1 MPGPALVIFDF
12 DGTLADSEIVAAR
25 VEAKLLAEAGYPV
38 SAEEICERF
47 SGLSFRKILETIES
61 EAGIP
66 FQASLIDRCE
76 KDVDSRLKRE
86 VKPIEGA
93 REALLAAG
101 PNRCICSN
109 SSSERLDIELAA
121 TGLAPFIG
129 GPVWSAKSLE
139 GVREKPAPDVFLH
152 AAREA
157 GAKPAD
163 CFVIEDSVHGVHGA
177 RAAGMRVIGFTGGS
191 HAYPGLADRLS
202 DAGAETVISRL
213 ADLPAMLK
221 ALSEF
226 GLID

>member
-1 MPGPALVIFDF
+1 MPAPALVIFDF

-25 VEAKLLAEAGYPV
+25 VEAKLLGEAGYEITP
-38 SAEEICERF
+38 EEICERF
-47 SGLSFRKILETIES
+47 SGLTFRNILETIES

-76 KDVDSRLKRE
+76 AEVDKRLKRE
-86 VKPIEGA
+86 VKAIDGA

-109 SSSERLDIELAA
+109 SSAERLELELQA
-121 TGLAPFIG
+121 TGLKPFVG
-129 GPVWSAKSLE
+129 GPVWSAKSMD
-139 GVREKPAPDVFLH
+139 GVREKPAPDIFLH
-152 AAREA
+152 AAKEA
-157 GAKPAD
+157 GADPAH

-177 RAAGMRVIGFTGGS
+177 RAAGMRVLGFTGGS

-213 ADLPAMLK
+213 SDLPAMLQ